1 MAGKAEIEKIQ
12 RFPMSLTSK
21 ERKSLIKKEIKQ
33 EKKSKRREKIPGEE
47 IYMTVEKRSGYRLFI
62 IGDEVFSLD
71 QFSEGVILSNAKE
84 I

>member
-1 MAGKAEIEKIQ
+1 MIEKLAIEKI
-12 RFPMSLTSK
+12 RRLPMPLTFK

-33 EKKSKRREKIPGEE
+33 EKKSKKREKISGEE
-47 IYMTVEKRSGYRLFI
+47 IPMRIEKKGDYRLFI

-71 QFSEGVILSNAKE
+71 QFSEGVIPYNAKE